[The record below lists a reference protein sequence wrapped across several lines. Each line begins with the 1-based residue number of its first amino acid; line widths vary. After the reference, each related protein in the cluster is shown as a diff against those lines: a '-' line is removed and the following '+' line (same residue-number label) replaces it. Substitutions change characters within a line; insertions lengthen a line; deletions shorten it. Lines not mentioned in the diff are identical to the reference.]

1 MTKHIH
7 TLIINKVGKNSRKYI
22 YDFGSTKNVELTLS
36 ETGISITAQLTK
48 VYDKEEM
55 LSGDSYL
62 FPDAIKKALLLYLLK
77 YNKALSISSIIVK
90 IDDAQ
95 EEIPFPKG
103 AKPPIYS
110 MINGT
115 LQREIPKAFSS
126 DTVFQNL
133 LNTPKSKYD
142 KRIASLF
149 ALLCSK
155 SKEYETE
162 RFIYLWT
169 SFNGM
174 YGYLSDFTKEPSN
187 DKKRI
192 YECDQIK
199 YLQKYF
205 NIGNDMIN
213 NNDKVKI
220 ANKII
225 SLLHTVNSEAICRKH
240 IDYTSLKNQ
249 IETVLI
255 KSAGDKYNL
264 TAYGYLLTQLAY
276 YFRCKI
282 VHGSKPVYL
291 FSYGDDKELHSLKI
305 INILL
310 EEFIDNN
317 LSLWFDENYINK
329 TIIPR
334 INKIKLK

>member
-1 MTKHIH
+1 MIKHIH

-77 YNKALSISSIIVK
+77 YNKALSIKSITVK
-90 IDDAQ
+90 IDNEQ

-110 MINGT
+110 MIKGN
-115 LQREIPKAFSS
+115 LQRDLSKEFSN
-126 DTVFQNL
+126 DIVFKCL
-133 LNTPKSKYD
+133 LKTPKSKYD

-174 YGYLSDFTKEPSN
+174 YGWISELIAEANGVERYRKEYKQILGFQQFIGVGKGIIEKDKSPIANSVISILKEIPADNVSRSDIETEEIS
-187 DKKRI
+187 KRI
-192 YECDQIK
+192 E
-199 YLQKYF
+199 
-205 NIGNDMIN
+205 G
-213 NNDKVKI
+213 
-220 ANKII
+220 
-225 SLLHTVNSEAICRKH
+225 
-240 IDYTSLKNQ
+240 
-249 IETVLI
+249 VLY
-255 KSAGDKYNL
+255 KDSSNKYNL
-264 TAYGYLLTQLAY
+264 TAYGYVLTQLAY

-291 FSYGDDKELHSLKI
+291 FSYADDKELHSLKI
-305 INILL
+305 INALL
-310 EEFIDNN
+310 EEFIDTN
-317 LSLWFDENYINK
+317 LSLWFDENYINN
-329 TIIPR
+329 TIIP
-334 INKIKLK
+334 KTKTIKLP

>member
-7 TLIINKVGKNSRKYI
+7 TLIINKFGKNSRKYI
-22 YDFGSTKNVELTLS
+22 YDFGSTKNVELILS

-77 YNKALSISSIIVK
+77 YNKAPNINSITVK
-90 IDDAQ
+90 IDDEQ

-110 MINGT
+110 MINGN
-115 LQREIPKAFSS
+115 LQRDLSKEFSN
-126 DTVFQNL
+126 DTVFEYL
-133 LNTPKSKYD
+133 LKTPKSKYD

-174 YGYLSDFTKEPSN
+174 YGWISEFVAKANGVERYRKEYMQILGFQQFIDVGKETIAEK
-187 DKKRI
+187 DKSPIANSVISILKDVSSEQASRSAVEDKTISKRI
-192 YECDQIK
+192 EGV
-199 YLQKYF
+199 L
-205 NIGNDMIN
+205 
-213 NNDKVKI
+213 
-220 ANKII
+220 NKD
-225 SLLHTVNSEAICRKH
+225 TTN
-240 IDYTSLKNQ
+240 
-249 IETVLI
+249 
-255 KSAGDKYNL
+255 KYNL

-305 INILL
+305 INTLL

-317 LSLWFDENYINK
+317 LPLWFDDNYINNI
-329 TIIPR
+329 IIPKTD
-334 INKIKLK
+334 KIKLK

>member
-1 MTKHIH
+1 MIKHIH

-22 YDFGSTKNVELTLS
+22 YDFGSTKNVELILS

-77 YNKALSISSIIVK
+77 YNKALNINSITVK
-90 IDDAQ
+90 IDDEQ

-110 MINGT
+110 MINGN
-115 LQREIPKAFSS
+115 LHKKVPKVFLN
-126 DTVFQNL
+126 DTVFDYL
-133 LNTPKSKYD
+133 LKTPKSKYD

-155 SKEYETE
+155 GKEYETE

-174 YGYLSDFTKEPSN
+174 YGWISELIAEANGVERYRKEYVQILGFQQFIGVGKGTIAEKDKTPIANSVLSILKDVSSEQASRSAVE
-187 DKKRI
+187 DKTISKRI
-192 YECDQIK
+192 EGV
-199 YLQKYF
+199 L
-205 NIGNDMIN
+205 
-213 NNDKVKI
+213 
-220 ANKII
+220 NKD
-225 SLLHTVNSEAICRKH
+225 TTN
-240 IDYTSLKNQ
+240 
-249 IETVLI
+249 
-255 KSAGDKYNL
+255 KYNL

-305 INILL
+305 VNALL

-317 LSLWFDENYINK
+317 LPLWFDDNYINNI
-329 TIIPR
+329 IIPKTD
-334 INKIKLK
+334 KIKLK